1 MGWYNILSKLTI
13 GASVLCESLQYL
25 VNMSTELYVFL
36 DSLDSE
42 VSSVYKMSTV
52 DEKN

>member
-36 DSLDSE
+36 DSLKLLKFHL
-42 VSSVYKMSTV
+42 YTK
-52 DEKN
+52 